1 VRNAHSVPIWRCRI
15 GVSRESIR
23 PGKLLPKQ
31 PATGNLLTNLEICE
45 KVRLRPRPYLEMIYF
60 PVGAGGGGGGGGGAQ
75 QAETPSVAAAKATRV
90 KYLTMFIR
98 RSISIAGVAEQAHL
112 KG

>member
-1 VRNAHSVPIWRCRI
+1 MRNAHSVPIRRRRI

-45 KVRLRPRPYLEMIYF
+45 KVRLRPRPYLEMIYL

-75 QAETPSVAAAKATRV
+75 HEETPSAAAAKATKV
-90 KYLTMFIR
+90 KYLTMFIA
-98 RSISIAGVAEQAHL
+98 RSISIAGVAESSPL